1 MFLKSEEL
9 WNQTIMLSEL
19 EENEVDFIDCAGTA
33 WPPKTFPIIP
43 ARSKD
48 SRRFFPRDGD
58 GFRAGK
64 IEWDALAIS
73 IYLAINENKS
83 DRNQVWAIELGASAA
98 PWVLTFVKHTLA
110 LSNACVNTIAIEA
123 GDVKNITQLFWKSNG
138 LKFRNTIRIGKFS
151 FIGDRFTS
159 IFIRGIATNKTGK
172 MYFPKVDISKD
183 NGAAGAK
190 ILTQL
195 DRRGKIG
202 FNRVK
207 AIDVLEM
214 VKTYSKVSFLHMD
227 VQGSE
232 VEIMQDPRFG
242 TSFKNVEVLLMGTHS
257 EEADRLA
264 QDIDGKYG
272 FTLIAGNP
280 MKPGGPNGE
289 WPVDGEFLLVSESA
303 LNTLIRAGMLTL

>member
-1 MFLKSEEL
+1 MF
-9 WNQTIMLSEL
+9 
-19 EENEVDFIDCAGTA
+19 
-33 WPPKTFPIIP
+33 
-43 ARSKD
+43 
-48 SRRFFPRDGD
+48 
-58 GFRAGK
+58 
-64 IEWDALAIS
+64 
-73 IYLAINENKS
+73 
-83 DRNQVWAIELGASAA
+83 
-98 PWVLTFVKHTLA
+98 
-110 LSNACVNTIAIEA
+110 
-123 GDVKNITQLFWKSNG
+123 
-138 LKFRNTIRIGKFS
+138 
-151 FIGDRFTS
+151 
-159 IFIRGIATNKTGK
+159 
-172 MYFPKVDISKD
+172 FPKVNISKD

-202 FNRVK
+202 FHRVK

-214 VKTYSKVSFLHMD
+214 VKMHSKVSFLHMD

-242 TSFKNVEVLLMGTHS
+242 TSLKNVEVLLIGTHS

-289 WPVDGEFLLVSESA
+289 WPIDGEFLLVSENA
-303 LNTLIRAGMLTL
+303 KNTLIDAGLLIL

>member
-9 WNQTIMLSEL
+9 WNQTIMLSSL
-19 EENEVDFIDCAGTA
+19 EKNEVDFIDCAGTA
-33 WPPKTFPIIP
+33 WPPGTFPIIP
-43 ARSKD
+43 ARTKNSEM
-48 SRRFFPRDGD
+48 FFPSDGD

-73 IYLAINENKS
+73 IYLAINESKS
-83 DRNQVWAIELGASAA
+83 DKNQVCAIELGASAA
-98 PWVLTFVKHTLA
+98 PWVLTFTKHILA
-110 LSNACVNTIAIEA
+110 LSNAYVNTIAIEA
-123 GDVKNITQLFWKSNG
+123 GEVKKITRLFWKSNG
-138 LKFRNTIRIGKFS
+138 LKFKNTTGIGKFS
-151 FIGDRFTS
+151 FKGDKFTS
-159 IFIRGIATNKTGK
+159 VFIRGIATNKTGK
-172 MYFPKVDISKD
+172 MFFPKVDISKD

-202 FNRVK
+202 FSQVK

-214 VKTYSKVSFLHMD
+214 IKMYSKVSFLHMD

-232 VEIMQDPRFG
+232 VEIMHDPRFG
-242 TSFKNVEVLLMGTHS
+242 TSLKNVEVLLMGTHS
-257 EEADRLA
+257 EEADQLA
-264 QDIDGKYG
+264 KSIDGKYG

-289 WPVDGEFLLVSESA
+289 WPVDGEFLLVSETA
-303 LNTLIRAGMLTL
+303 KNTLIKTGMLTL

>member
-9 WNQTIMLSEL
+9 WNQTIMLSVL
-19 EENEVDFIDCAGTA
+19 DKNKLDFIDCAGTA
-33 WPPKTFPIIP
+33 WPLGTFPIIP

-48 SRRFFPRDGD
+48 SKRFYPSDGD

-64 IEWDALAIS
+64 IEYDALAIS
-73 IYLAINENKS
+73 VYLAINENKS
-83 DRNQVWAIELGASAA
+83 DGNQVCAIELGASAS
-98 PWVLTFVKHTLA
+98 PWVLTFAKHTLS
-110 LSNACVNTIAIEA
+110 LSNARVNTIAIEA
-123 GDVKNITQLFWKSNG
+123 GKVKKITQLFWRRNG
-138 LKFRNTIRIGKFS
+138 LKFRTTTGIGRFS
-151 FIGDRFTS
+151 FKGERFTS
-159 IFIRGIATNKTGK
+159 VFIRGIATNKTGK
-172 MYFPKVDISKD
+172 MFFPKVDISKD
-183 NGAAGAK
+183 NGAAGAM

-202 FNRVK
+202 FNQVK

-214 VKTYSKVSFLHMD
+214 LKMCSKVSFLHMD

-242 TSFKNVEVLLMGTHS
+242 TSLKNVEVLLMGTHS

-264 QDIDGKYG
+264 QDINGKYG

-289 WPVDGEFLLVSESA
+289 WPVDGEFLLVSQSA
-303 LNTLIRAGMLTL
+303 LNTLIKAGMLTL